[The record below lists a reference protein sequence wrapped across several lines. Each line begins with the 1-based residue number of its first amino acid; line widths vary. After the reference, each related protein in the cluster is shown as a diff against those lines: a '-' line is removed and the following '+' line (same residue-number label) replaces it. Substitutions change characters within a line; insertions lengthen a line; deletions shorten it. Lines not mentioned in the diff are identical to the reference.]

1 MMEVRGKIPIDKSK
15 IQRILVRATNWVGD
29 AVMTLPALEAVREN
43 FPNSTITVLARPWVV
58 PMVENHPA
66 VDSALPFTKSR
77 GYPWDLVETLRM
89 GRQIRQGGFDLAIL
103 FQNAFEAAFLTFIG
117 GVKYRVG
124 YNTQGRGFL
133 LSHAVIKNEEITKEH
148 QVEYYLAILRAMGW
162 EARSREPVLHVSLK
176 ALDSATNLLSANGIG
191 EDDFLLGLSPGA
203 IYGPAKRWPE
213 ERFASIGDRA
223 VKERGAKVLVFGS
236 KSEQDVCGGV
246 VQSMKENALDLSG
259 KTSLDEALALIK
271 KCHFFVTN
279 DSGLMHAAAAL
290 NVPLVAV
297 FGSTDA
303 VATGPRGKNSKVVQ
317 HDTDCAPCLK
327 KECPDD
333 FRCMLDIE
341 ADEVWETM
349 EDLRNDIAG
358 M

>member
-1 MMEVRGKIPIDKSK
+1 MEVKGKLPLDKSK
-15 IQRILVRATNWVGD
+15 IRRILVRATNWVGD

-43 FPNSTITVLARPWVV
+43 FPHSTITVLARPWVV
-58 PMVENHPA
+58 PMVVSHPA
-66 VDSALPFTKSR
+66 VDAALPFNKNR

-89 GRQIRQGGFDLAIL
+89 GRRIRQGDFDLAIL
-103 FQNAFEAAFLTFIG
+103 FQNAFEAAFLSFIG

-124 YNTQGRGFL
+124 YNTQGRGLL
-133 LSHAVIKNEEITKEH
+133 LSHSVIKDEEITKEH

-162 EARSREPVLHVSLK
+162 EARSREPVLHVGHK
-176 ALDSATNLLSANGIG
+176 ALDSAANLLSSNGIR
-191 EDDFLLGLSPGA
+191 EESFLLGLSPGA

-223 VKERGAKVLVFGS
+223 VKEWGAKVLVFGS
-236 KSEQDVCGGV
+236 KGEQDVCKGV
-246 VQSMKENALDLSG
+246 VQSMKGNALDLSG
-259 KTSLDEALALIK
+259 RTSLDEALALIK
-271 KCHFFVTN
+271 LCHFFVTN

-290 NVPLVAV
+290 DVPLVAV

-303 VATGPRGKNSKVVQ
+303 VATGPRGKNAKVVQ

-341 ADEVWETM
+341 ADEVWEAM
-349 EDLRNDIAG
+349 EKLKQRVN
-358 M
+358 